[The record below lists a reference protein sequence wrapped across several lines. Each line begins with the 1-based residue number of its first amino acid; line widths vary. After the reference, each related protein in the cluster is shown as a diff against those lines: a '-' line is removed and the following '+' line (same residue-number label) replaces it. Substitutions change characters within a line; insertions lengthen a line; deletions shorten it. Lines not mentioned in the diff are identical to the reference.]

1 MKKIVSM
8 VLSAVTAAAFLG
20 SAGID
25 NIKDKA
31 TAAESAYNYGE
42 ALQKSLFFYEV
53 QQAGE
58 LPEWNQVSW
67 RDRKSVV

>member
-1 MKKIVSM
+1 METSDLKPAFPNCVKRRKLMKKIVSM

-42 ALQKSLFFYEV
+42 ALQKSLFFYE
-53 QQAGE
+53 A
-58 LPEWNQVSW
+58 S
-67 RDRKSVV
+67 